1 MKDPGAPISEDKWL
15 LRRVHLDCFDSTNPP
30 EINLYAFKPQVKGS
44 KPDTSGIS
52 FYRQSCIHHFEN
64 ILAKTDEAKRPKY
77 GIVRLPLSL
86 LSDHRLEVAL
96 DDDNDP
102 PIVLGHVVMP
112 AINSIIYSND
122 KDLILP
128 IMKLLSDYVNEHEEF
143 LLLPTHSA
151 S

>member
-1 MKDPGAPISEDKWL
+1 MKDPGAPISEDEWL
-15 LRRVHLDCFDSTNPP
+15 LRRVHLDCFDATKPP
-30 EINLYAFKPQVKGS
+30 KINLYAFKPQVKGIY
-44 KPDTSGIS
+44 PDTSGIS
-52 FYRQSCIHHFEN
+52 FYRQSCIQHIEDV
-64 ILAKTDEAKRPKY
+64 LAKTDEAKRPKY

-96 DDDNDP
+96 EADNDP

-112 AINSIIYSND
+112 AINSIIYSKD
-122 KDLILP
+122 KDSILP

-143 LLLPTHSA
+143 LCVPTQPA